1 MSPQD
6 VEHVLETV
14 ANMQNQGQIILDS
27 PNITV
32 ERRVHDT
39 CSEILYVRNLH
50 GYSDKITQ
58 EYIWSEVQLTRE
70 VLIETFS
77 QIGPLISV
85 SMTRSTKVNH
95 QPDENHQYAN
105 YRFQGS
111 EIAFVCFANP
121 GDA

>member
-1 MSPQD
+1 MVSRGFALVQFMSPQD

-50 GYSDKITQ
+50 GYSDKIT
-58 EYIWSEVQLTRE
+58 
-70 VLIETFS
+70 
-77 QIGPLISV
+77 
-85 SMTRSTKVNH
+85 
-95 QPDENHQYAN
+95 
-105 YRFQGS
+105 
-111 EIAFVCFANP
+111 
-121 GDA
+121 